1 MKYGQSFKT
10 MAITINGNGTVTG
23 FTALPDSAMA
33 SGSIIQV
40 VSATSTTSQST
51 TSYDWADTNL
61 SASITP
67 ASSSNKIMILVQ
79 HPFRMHRSGEYD
91 THAGIQLLRGTT
103 VIQET
108 RERRGG
114 GKSEM
119 IMGVATSAS
128 SAYYAGHHIIQFLD
142 SPSTTSSTTYKTQY
156 AAEYATT
163 LYLNQPES
171 DSTKTPMSVMTLME
185 IAG

>member
-1 MKYGQSFKT
+1 
-10 MAITINGNGTVTG
+10 MAITLNGSGTATG
-23 FTALPDSAMA
+23 LTAAPNLTT
-33 SGSIIQV
+33 GKIIQI
-40 VSATSTTSQST
+40 VSGTSTTSQST
-51 TSYDWADTNL
+51 TSNDWADTNL

-91 THAGIQLLRGTT
+91 THAGIQLLRGST

-108 RERRGG
+108 RERSGG

-185 IAG
+185 VAG

>member
-1 MKYGQSFKT
+1 
-10 MAITINGNGTVTG
+10 MAITLNGSGTATG
-23 FTALPDSAMA
+23 LTAAPNLA
-33 SGSIIQV
+33 SSGLTTGKIIQI

-51 TSYDWADTNL
+51 TSYSWSDTNL

-67 ASSSNKIMILVQ
+67 SSSSNKIYISVQ

-91 THAGIQLLRGTT
+91 THAGIQLLRGST

-108 RERRGG
+108 RERSNG

-128 SAYYAGHHIIQFLD
+128 SAYHAGHHIIQFLD

-156 AAEYATT
+156 AVDHGTT

-171 DSTKTPMSVMTLME
+171 DSSKTPMAVMTLME
-185 IAG
+185 IAA